1 MTQEFNFSAIWNQVL
16 QSLADEI
23 DASSFDI
30 WFSMVKFETVR
41 NDRVYIS
48 VPNSL
53 TKEWI
58 ESRYLGNLQN
68 KLRSLTNQ
76 EIELI
81 LNTESQ
87 IEKEGMFPAFNHKYT
102 FDTFVVGNSN
112 RFVAVSFRV
121 GQVCHI
127 ARFNARIIPRRH
139 FHRPELEIN
148 KLLCYPVE
156 KPPKAAL
163 REGIIFYGYDII
175 ISALHYRC
183 CLVIFWNYRH
193 AGYAHVFRR
202 HRAGGKGRN
211 CYRR

>member
-41 NDRVYIS
+41 NGRVYIS

-87 IEKEGMFPAFNHKYT
+87 IE
-102 FDTFVVGNSN
+102 
-112 RFVAVSFRV
+112 
-121 GQVCHI
+121 
-127 ARFNARIIPRRH
+127 
-139 FHRPELEIN
+139 
-148 KLLCYPVE
+148 
-156 KPPKAAL
+156 
-163 REGIIFYGYDII
+163 
-175 ISALHYRC
+175 
-183 CLVIFWNYRH
+183 
-193 AGYAHVFRR
+193 
-202 HRAGGKGRN
+202 
-211 CYRR
+211 